1 MTSQRTHG
9 EFSGGKA
16 GDGWDSRM
24 GSLFARAILVSMAAV
39 FSVAGPARATQ
50 VTSEERAAAY
60 ARPAIVYLEMVWQ
73 AWVKH
78 PQWGWTD
85 PDPATEGAQAWQW
98 SSRCS
103 GFVINPS
110 GHIVTAGHCV
120 DNGTEGARDDAIRF
134 AAQWLIEQT
143 FTPYTAEDYE
153 ALITEG
159 HATWRVEGEERDS
172 PPDLTV
178 YVQRGVAT
186 SGLTGGDAFPAR
198 VIDFSPV
205 SQGDVALLK
214 AERTDLPAVKLAPRE
229 EIQIGTPVLSI
240 GYPGA
245 TDEIEDIT
253 LEPTYKDGKVSSKD
267 TREGGLFPVYEI
279 SADISSGM
287 SGGPT
292 VDLKGRVVGLNSLS
306 LAKGTG
312 EAETAGFNYLA
323 PSSLIDELLGRNGV
337 QNALGPTDQA
347 YRAGLESFF
356 AGDYQAA
363 IAKFDEVL
371 ALAPAHQ
378 QAQEWK
384 QRATKAAASA
394 PQGGGVSVPLI
405 AGGVG
410 VLLLMLGGGFLL
422 VRRQRKPVPVA
433 AGAPLATRPEGAAE
447 PFPPRAEPEEARML
461 ETAPV
466 GFKPRAASTTQ
477 ASQEGT
483 LHRKD
488 GETPTPGLRAESRRF
503 CRDCGTPYAPGARF
517 CESCGNKLV

>member
-1 MTSQRTHG
+1 MGKLVARTVSVLVAVA
-9 EFSGGKA
+9 FCSAPA
-16 GDGWDSRM
+16 G
-24 GSLFARAILVSMAAV
+24 AA
-39 FSVAGPARATQ
+39 Q
-50 VTSEERAAAY
+50 VTPEERAAAY
-60 ARPAIVYLEMVWQ
+60 ARPGIVYVEMAWQ
-73 AWVKH
+73 AWVRH

-85 PDPATEGAQAWQW
+85 PDPATEGAQPWQW

-120 DNGTEGARDDAIRF
+120 DSGAEGARGDAIQF
-134 AAQWLIEQT
+134 AAQWLIEQS
-143 FTPYTAEDYE
+143 FTPYTATDFD
-153 ALITEG
+153 ALIQEG
-159 HATWRVEGEERDS
+159 HLSWRVEGEERGS

-178 YVQRGVAT
+178 SVQRGVAT

-214 AERTDLPAVKLAPRE
+214 AEQTDLPVIELAPAE

-245 TDEIEDIT
+245 TDEIEDAS

-292 VDLKGRVVGLNSLS
+292 VDLQGRVVGLNSLS

-323 PSSLIDELLGRNGV
+323 PSSLIAELLARNGV
-337 QNALGPTDQA
+337 QNELGPTDHA
-347 YRAGLESFF
+347 YRDGLEAFF
-356 AGDYQAA
+356 TDRYRAA

-371 ALAPAHQ
+371 ALAPSHQ

-384 QRATKAAASA
+384 QRASEAAASA
-394 PQGGGVSVPLI
+394 PKAEPSAPEKGGSPIPLI
-405 AGGVG
+405 VGGSI
-410 VLLLMLGGGFLL
+410 LLVMLGGGFVLIRS
-422 VRRQRKPVPVA
+422 RRRRARVS
-433 AGAPLATRPEGAAE
+433 PEALWA
-447 PFPPRAEPEEARML
+447 EARPQEQRAAPTL
-461 ETAPV
+461 PEPQETLVPAAAPV
-466 GFKPRAASTTQ
+466 GFQPRSTSTIDVPDESTLPKENASV
-477 ASQEGT
+477 A
-483 LHRKD
+483 
-488 GETPTPGLRAESRRF
+488 PTSTGAGIREFCPNCGNTRR
-503 CRDCGTPYAPGARF
+503 PGAKF
-517 CESCGNKLV
+517 CDNCGHQLG

>member
-1 MTSQRTHG
+1 MKSREAHG
-9 EFSGGKA
+9 EFSWGKPK
-16 GDGWDSRM
+16 DSWKRRT
-24 GSLFARAILVSMAAV
+24 GSLLARVTLLSLVAV
-39 FSVAGPARATQ
+39 FSAVPPVLAIQ
-50 VTSEERAAAY
+50 VTKEERAAAY

-120 DNGTEGARDDAIRF
+120 DDGTEGARDDAIRF

-143 FTPYTAEDYE
+143 FTPYTADDYE
-153 ALITEG
+153 ALVSEG

-186 SGLTGGDAFPAR
+186 SGLTGGEAFPAR

-214 AERTDLPAVKLAPRE
+214 AERTDLPAVKLAPAE

-245 TDEIEDIT
+245 TDAIEDVT

-312 EAETAGFNYLA
+312 AAETAGFNYVA
-323 PSSLIDELLGRNGV
+323 PSSLIAELLARNGV

-356 AGDYQAA
+356 AGDYEAA

-384 QRATKAAASA
+384 QKATKAAASA
-394 PQGGGVSVPLI
+394 PKGGGLSMPLI
-405 AGGVG
+405 AGAIGA
-410 VLLLMLGGGFLL
+410 LLLILGGGFFLI
-422 VRRQRKPVPVA
+422 RRQRKPVPVA
-433 AGAPLATRPEGAAE
+433 AGAPMTTRPTADSFPAPAA
-447 PFPPRAEPEEARML
+447 PEEAKMR
-461 ETAPV
+461 EPAPV
-466 GFKPRAASTTQ
+466 GVKPPVGFIQ
-477 ASQEGT
+477 GSQEESM
-483 LHRKD
+483 RQQD
-488 GETPTPGLRAESRRF
+488 GQAPTARLQAETKRF
-503 CRDCGTPYAPGARF
+503 CRECGAPSAPGARF
-517 CESCGNKLV
+517 CESCGTKLM